1 MLYFNQILL
10 QLKKVQYEKSSIF
23 SKTKLSD
30 INVANTKLLRILHQ
44 LCLEHCLR
52 TYYVLTRYFYNE
64 NKVLY
69 KESIIFSKTKVLKR

>member
-1 MLYFNQILL
+1 MKRVVYFQKQSYETSMLQI
-10 QLKKVQYEKSSIF
+10 QNFCAFY
-23 SKTKLSD
+23 TK
-30 INVANTKLLRILHQ
+30 